1 MIEEK
6 RNYLKEFYDKKD
18 NINYE
23 EILRKTNNA
32 NENEINTIK
41 KEIANLQN
49 ILNEKTNEL
58 HLELDKSYQGSYTP
72 TNKRIVLRYNGRS
85 GVFDFDLQ
93 SGARVIIDEEND
105 TIYTI
110 DTKSGGVKV
119 VVGYSYENA
128 LIFVKEYKYSIN
140 NDNTFI
146 KVTPQNTYTISF
158 MNKDV
163 YKFNLKD
170 NCINVCDYTYYVT
183 NVLDKVKN
191 NEFINEFYST
201 DYKGKLNLCELRKCN
216 LKNKSFEIIIKQAPT
231 EIVDQLLSLET
242 EEPTPIHKILGISLD
257 TYKSAIQRGIIKY
270 VYDNRAYISGDKAT
284 IFNKTES
291 EWLDLIEELK
301 QYEEDLEFYKINYNR
316 YSYCNYGSSLLST
329 ILEVYTSNLHLQEY
343 YTLGKLINYVV
354 NETINQGYTSIINF
368 LQELRDYIS
377 MCKGLGVKP
386 TLYSSYLKQTHD
398 ITSRNYQIKVESEK
412 EEIFSGRYKDFKPY
426 KTENYIVVAPKET
439 KDLQEEGS
447 RLNHCVASYIK
458 RVIDGQCLIYFL
470 RKQDK
475 QEESLITL
483 EVKDNAIV
491 QVKGSH
497 NRRPSEEERK
507 ALEEFAK
514 DRKLGVRF

>member
-18 NINYE
+18 TINYE

-32 NENEINTIK
+32 NENEINAIK
-41 KEIANLQN
+41 KEIAKIQN

-72 TNKRIVLRYNGRS
+72 TNKRIVLRYSGRS
-85 GVFDFDLQ
+85 GRFDFDLQ
-93 SGARVIIDEEND
+93 SGARVITDEEND
-105 TIYTI
+105 TIYSI
-110 DTKSGGVKV
+110 DTKVGEVKV

-128 LIFVKEYKYSIN
+128 LIFVKQYKYSIN
-140 NDNTFI
+140 SDNTFI
-146 KVTPQNTYTISF
+146 KTTPQITYTISF
-158 MNKDV
+158 MNNDK
-163 YKFNLKD
+163 YKFNLRT
-170 NCINVCDYTYYVT
+170 NCINAYENYGYTLT
-183 NVLDKVKN
+183 SVLSSVKD
-191 NEFINEFYST
+191 NEFVNEFYNT
-201 DYKGKLNLCELRKCN
+201 DYKGKLSLYDLRNNN

-231 EIVDQLLSLET
+231 EIVDELLTLRDFD
-242 EEPTPIHKILGISLD
+242 EPTPIHKMLGISLD

-270 VYDNRAYISGDKAT
+270 VYDNREYISGEHKYKC
-284 IFNKTES
+284 NKTES

-301 QYEEDLEFYKINYNR
+301 QYEEDLEFYKINYKI
-316 YSYCNYGSSLLST
+316 SYYRGGSLLNT
-329 ILEVYTSNLHLQEY
+329 ILEYYVANYHLQEY
-343 YTLGKLINYVV
+343 YTLSKLINYVV
-354 NETINQGYTSIINF
+354 NETINQGYTSIRSF
-368 LQELRDYIS
+368 LDELRDYIL
-377 MCKGLGVKP
+377 MCKQLGVKP

-426 KTENYIVVAPKET
+426 KTENYIVIAPKET

-483 EVKDNAIV
+483 EVRNNAIV

-497 NRRPSEEERK
+497 NRKPNEEERK

-514 DRKLGVRF
+514 NREMEVRF

>member
-6 RNYLKEFYDKKD
+6 RNYLKEFFDKKD

-23 EILRKTNNA
+23 EILRKTNNI
-32 NENEINTIK
+32 NENEINAIK
-41 KEIANLQN
+41 KEIAKLQN
-49 ILNEKTNEL
+49 TLNEKTNEL

-85 GVFDFDLQ
+85 GIFDFDLQ
-93 SGARVIIDEEND
+93 SGTRIINNEEND

-110 DTKSGGVKV
+110 DTKVGEIKV

-128 LIFVKEYKYSIN
+128 LIFIKDYKYSIN
-140 NDNTFI
+140 SDNTFI
-146 KVTPQNTYTISF
+146 KTIPQNTYTISF
-158 MNKDV
+158 MNEDK
-163 YKFNLKD
+163 YKLNLRD
-170 NCINVCDYTYYVT
+170 NCISDCT
-183 NVLDKVKN
+183 NYSYNIINTLSHVKD
-191 NEFINEFYST
+191 NEFVNEFYNT
-201 DYKGKLNLCELRKCN
+201 DYKGKLSLYDLRNNN
-216 LKNKSFEIIIKQAPT
+216 LKNKSFEIIIKQAPS
-231 EIVDQLLSLET
+231 EIVDQLLSLKI

-270 VYDNRAYISGDKAT
+270 VYDNIKYISGDLKVN
-284 IFNKTES
+284 FNKTES

-301 QYEEDLEFYKINYNR
+301 QYEEDLDFYKINYKYAY
-316 YSYCNYGSSLLST
+316 YSGGSLLNT
-329 ILEVYTSNLHLQEY
+329 ILEFYISTTYLQEN
-343 YTLGKLINYVV
+343 YTLGKLINYAV
-354 NETINQGYTSIINF
+354 NETINQGYTSIKSF
-368 LQELRDYIS
+368 LNELRDYLA
-377 MCKGLGVKP
+377 MCKSLGVKP

-426 KTENYIVVAPKET
+426 KTDEYIVIAPKET

-497 NRRPSEEERK
+497 NRRPSDEERK
-507 ALEEFAK
+507 ALEQFAK

>member
-6 RNYLKEFYDKKD
+6 RNYLKEFYNKKD

-23 EILRKTNNA
+23 EILRKTSNA
-32 NENEINTIK
+32 NENEINAIK
-41 KEIANLQN
+41 KEIAKLQN
-49 ILNEKTNEL
+49 TLNEKTNEL
-58 HLELDKSYQGSYTP
+58 HIELDKSYQGSYTP
-72 TNKRIVLRYNGRS
+72 TNKRIVLRYSGRS
-85 GVFDFDLQ
+85 GRFDFDLQ
-93 SGARVIIDEEND
+93 SGARIITNEEND
-105 TIYTI
+105 TIYRI
-110 DTKSGGVKV
+110 DTKVGEVKV

-128 LIFVKEYKYSIN
+128 LIFVKQYKYSIN

-146 KVTPQNTYTISF
+146 KTTPQITYTISF
-158 MNKDV
+158 MNNDK
-163 YKFNLKD
+163 YKFNLKS
-170 NCINVCDYTYYVT
+170 NCVCVYENYGYELTNALSYVK
-183 NVLDKVKN
+183 D
-191 NEFINEFYST
+191 NEFVNEFYNT
-201 DYKGKLNLCELRKCN
+201 DYKGELSLYDLRNKNLR
-216 LKNKSFEIIIKQAPT
+216 NKSFEIIIKQAPT
-231 EIVDQLLSLET
+231 EIVDQLLGLDI

-270 VYDNRAYISGDKAT
+270 VYNNIRYISGDLKDK
-284 IFNKTES
+284 FNKTES

-301 QYEEDLEFYKINYNR
+301 QYEEDLEFYKIDYK
-316 YSYCNYGSSLLST
+316 YSYYSNGSLLGT
-329 ILEVYTSNLHLQEY
+329 ILEVYSSSLNLQEY
-343 YTLGKLINYVV
+343 YTLNKLINYVV
-354 NETINQGYTSIINF
+354 NETINQGYTSVRNF
-368 LQELRDYIS
+368 LTELRDYIT

-398 ITSRNYQIKVESEK
+398 ITSRNYNIKVESEK
-412 EEIFSGRYKDFKPY
+412 EEIFTSRYKDFKPY

-470 RKQDK
+470 RKQDN

-507 ALEEFAK
+507 ALEQFAK

>member
-1 MIEEK
+1 MEEK
-6 RNYLKEFYDKKD
+6 RNYLKEFFDKKD

-32 NENEINTIK
+32 NENEINAIK
-41 KEIANLQN
+41 KEIAKLQN
-49 ILNEKTNEL
+49 TLNEETNKL
-58 HLELDKSYQGSYTP
+58 HLELDKSYQGAYSP

-85 GVFDFDLQ
+85 GSFDFDLQ
-93 SGARVIIDEEND
+93 SGARIINNEEND

-110 DTKSGGVKV
+110 DTKVGEVKV

-128 LIFVKEYKYSIN
+128 LIFIKDYKYSIN

-146 KVTPQNTYTISF
+146 KTTPQNTYIISF
-158 MNKDV
+158 MNNDK

-170 NCINVCDYTYYVT
+170 NYISKCDNYNY
-183 NVLDKVKN
+183 NLRSVLNNIKD
-191 NEFINEFYST
+191 NEFVNEFYNT
-201 DYKGKLNLCELRKCN
+201 DYKGKLSLYDLRNNN

-231 EIVDQLLSLET
+231 EIIDQLLNSKI

-257 TYKSAIQRGIIKY
+257 TYKSAIQRDIIKY
-270 VYDNRAYISGDKAT
+270 VYDNIRYISGDLKVN
-284 IFNKTES
+284 FNKTES

-301 QYEEDLEFYKINYNR
+301 QYEEDLEFYKIDYK
-316 YSYCNYGSSLLST
+316 YSYYTGGSLLNT
-329 ILEVYTSNLHLQEY
+329 ILEFYSSNIYLQEN
-343 YTLGKLINYVV
+343 YTLNKLINYVV
-354 NETINQGYTSIINF
+354 NETINQGYTSIRNF
-368 LQELRDYIS
+368 LSELRDYLS
-377 MCKGLGVKP
+377 MCKQLGVKP

-412 EEIFSGRYKDFKPY
+412 EEIFSDRYKDFKPY
-426 KTENYIVVAPKET
+426 KTENYIVIAPKET

-483 EVKDNAIV
+483 EVKDNSIV
-491 QVKGSH
+491 QVRGSH
-497 NRRPSEEERK
+497 NRKPSEEERK
-507 ALEEFAK
+507 ALEQFAK

>member
-32 NENEINTIK
+32 NENEINAIK
-41 KEIANLQN
+41 KEIAKLQN
-49 ILNEKTNEL
+49 TLNEKTNEL

-85 GVFDFDLQ
+85 GKFDFDLQ
-93 SGARVIIDEEND
+93 SGTRIIVDEND
-105 TIYTI
+105 TIYHI
-110 DTKSGGVKV
+110 STKVGEVKV

-128 LIFVKEYKYSIN
+128 LIFVKEYKYSVN

-146 KVTPQNTYTISF
+146 KTIPQNTHTISF
-158 MNKDV
+158 MNNDK
-163 YKFNLKD
+163 YKFNLRNNCITACDSYSYTLTDTLNCVKD
-170 NCINVCDYTYYVT
+170 N
-183 NVLDKVKN
+183 
-191 NEFINEFYST
+191 EFVNEFYNT
-201 DYKGKLNLCELRKCN
+201 DYKGKLSLYYLRDRN
-216 LKNKSFEIIIKQAPT
+216 LKNKAFEIIIKQAPT
-231 EIVDQLLSLET
+231 ELVDQLLELKI
-242 EEPTPIHKILGISLD
+242 EEPTPIHKILGINLD

-270 VYDNRAYISGDKAT
+270 VYDNIRYISGDLKDK
-284 IFNKTES
+284 FNKTES

-301 QYEEDLEFYKINYNR
+301 QYEEDLEFYKIEYK
-316 YSYCNYGSSLLST
+316 YSYYNSGSLLGT
-329 ILEVYTSNLHLQEY
+329 ILEFYSANLYLQKN
-343 YTLGKLINYVV
+343 YTLGKLINYAV
-354 NETINQGYTSIINF
+354 NETINQGYTSVRNF
-368 LQELRDYIS
+368 LRELCDYLS
-377 MCKGLGVKP
+377 MCKGLGIKP

-426 KTENYIVVAPKET
+426 KTEDYIVIAPKET

-475 QEESLITL
+475 QDESLITL

-497 NRRPSEEERK
+497 NRKPSDEERK
-507 ALEEFAK
+507 ALEQFAK
-514 DRKLGVRF
+514 NREMEVRF

>member
-32 NENEINTIK
+32 NEKEINEIK
-41 KEIANLQN
+41 KEIAKLQN
-49 ILNEKTNEL
+49 TLNEKTNEL
-58 HLELDKSYQGSYTP
+58 HIELDKSYQGSYTP
-72 TNKRIVLRYNGRS
+72 TNKRIILRYNGRS
-85 GVFDFDLQ
+85 GRFDFDLN
-93 SGARVIIDEEND
+93 SGARVITNEEND
-105 TIYTI
+105 TIYNI
-110 DTKSGGVKV
+110 DTKVGEIKV

-128 LIFVKEYKYSIN
+128 LIFIKEYKYSIN

-146 KVTPQNTYTISF
+146 KTTPQNTYTINF
-158 MNKDV
+158 MNSDK
-163 YKFNLKD
+163 YKFNLRD
-170 NCINVCDYTYYVT
+170 NCINDYGNSYTLT
-183 NVLDKVKN
+183 SVLNSVRD
-191 NEFINEFYST
+191 NEFVNEFYNT
-201 DYKGKLNLCELRKCN
+201 DYKGKLSLCDLRRNN
-216 LKNKSFEIIIKQAPT
+216 LKNKSFEIIIKQAPS
-231 EIVDQLLSLET
+231 EIVDKLLNLEI
-242 EEPTPIHKILGISLD
+242 EEPTPIHKILGINLD
-257 TYKSAIQRGIIKY
+257 TYKSAIQRGIIKD
-270 VYDNRAYISGDKAT
+270 VYDNIKYISGELKVN
-284 IFNKTES
+284 FNKTES

-301 QYEEDLEFYKINYNR
+301 QYEEDLEFYKIDYK
-316 YSYCNYGSSLLST
+316 YSYCRNGSLLST
-329 ILEVYTSNLHLQEY
+329 ILEFYTSNYNLQEN
-343 YTLGKLINYVV
+343 YTLSKLINYVV
-354 NETINQGYTSIINF
+354 NETINQGYTSIRDF
-368 LQELRDYIS
+368 LRELRDYLS

-426 KTENYIVVAPKET
+426 KTDEYIVIAPKET

-458 RVIDGQCLIYFL
+458 RVIDGQCLIFFL

-497 NRRPSEEERK
+497 NRRPSDEERK
-507 ALEEFAK
+507 ALEEFAN

>member
-1 MIEEK
+1 MEEK
-6 RNYLKEFYDKKD
+6 RNYLKEFFDKKD

-32 NENEINTIK
+32 NENEINAIK
-41 KEIANLQN
+41 KEISKLQN
-49 ILNEKTNEL
+49 TLNEKTNEL

-85 GVFDFDLQ
+85 GSFDFDLQ
-93 SGARVIIDEEND
+93 SGARIINNEEND

-110 DTKSGGVKV
+110 DTKVGEFKV

-128 LIFVKEYKYSIN
+128 LIFIKDYKYSIN

-146 KVTPQNTYTISF
+146 KTIPQNTYTISF
-158 MNKDV
+158 MNEDK

-170 NCINVCDYTYYVT
+170 NYISKCDNYNYSLIS
-183 NVLDKVKN
+183 VLDNVKD
-191 NEFINEFYST
+191 NEFVNEFYNT
-201 DYKGKLNLCELRKCN
+201 DYKGKLSLYDLRNNN

-231 EIVDQLLSLET
+231 EIIDQLLNSKI

-270 VYDNRAYISGDKAT
+270 VYDNIRYISGDLKVN
-284 IFNKTES
+284 FNKTES

-301 QYEEDLEFYKINYNR
+301 QYEEDLEFYKIDYK
-316 YSYCNYGSSLLST
+316 YSYYGDSSLLET
-329 ILEVYTSNLHLQEY
+329 ILEFYTSNIYLQEN
-343 YTLGKLINYVV
+343 YTLSKLINYVV
-354 NETINQGYTSIINF
+354 NETINQGYTSIRNF
-368 LQELRDYIS
+368 LNELRDYLS
-377 MCKGLGVKP
+377 MCKQLGVKP

-412 EEIFSGRYKDFKPY
+412 EEIFSDRYKDFKPY
-426 KTENYIVVAPKET
+426 KTENYIVIAPKET

-497 NRRPSEEERK
+497 NRKPSEEERK
-507 ALEEFAK
+507 ALEQFAK

>member
-6 RNYLKEFYDKKD
+6 RNYLKEFYDKKE

-32 NENEINTIK
+32 NENEINAIK
-41 KEIANLQN
+41 KEIAKIQN

-72 TNKRIVLRYNGRS
+72 TNKRIVLRYSGRS
-85 GVFDFDLQ
+85 GRFDFDLQ
-93 SGARVIIDEEND
+93 SGARVITDEEND
-105 TIYTI
+105 TIYSI
-110 DTKSGGVKV
+110 DTKVGEVKV

-128 LIFVKEYKYSIN
+128 LIFVKQYKYSIN

-146 KVTPQNTYTISF
+146 KTTPQITYTISF
-158 MNKDV
+158 MNNDK
-163 YKFNLKD
+163 YKFNLRT
-170 NCINVCDYTYYVT
+170 NCINAYENYGYTLT
-183 NVLDKVKN
+183 SVLSSVKD
-191 NEFINEFYST
+191 NEFVNEFYNT
-201 DYKGKLNLCELRKCN
+201 DYKGKLSLYDLRNNN

-231 EIVDQLLSLET
+231 EIVDQLLELKID
-242 EEPTPIHKILGISLD
+242 EPTPIHKILDINLD

-270 VYDNRAYISGDKAT
+270 VYDNIRYISGDLKGK
-284 IFNKTES
+284 FNKTES

-301 QYEEDLEFYKINYNR
+301 QYEEDLEFYKIDYK
-316 YSYCNYGSSLLST
+316 YSYYSNGSLLGT
-329 ILEVYTSNLHLQEY
+329 ILEVYSSNAYLQEN

-354 NETINQGYTSIINF
+354 NETINQGYTSVRNF
-368 LQELRDYIS
+368 LNELRDYIS

-412 EEIFSGRYKDFKPY
+412 EEIFSSRYKDFKPY
-426 KTENYIVVAPKET
+426 KTENYIVIAPKET

-475 QEESLITL
+475 EEESLITL

-497 NRRPSEEERK
+497 NRRPSDEERK
-507 ALEEFAK
+507 ALEQFAK
-514 DRKLGVRF
+514 DRKLGVKF

>member
-1 MIEEK
+1 MEEK
-6 RNYLKEFYDKKD
+6 RNYLKEFFDKKD

-32 NENEINTIK
+32 NENEINAIK
-41 KEIANLQN
+41 KEIAKLQN
-49 ILNEKTNEL
+49 TLNEKTNEL

-85 GVFDFDLQ
+85 GSFDFDLQ
-93 SGARVIIDEEND
+93 SGARIINNEEND

-110 DTKSGGVKV
+110 DTKVGEVKV

-128 LIFVKEYKYSIN
+128 LIFIKDYKYSIN

-146 KVTPQNTYTISF
+146 KTTPQNTYIISF
-158 MNKDV
+158 MNNDK

-170 NCINVCDYTYYVT
+170 NYISKCDNYDYSLRS
-183 NVLDKVKN
+183 VLDNVKD
-191 NEFINEFYST
+191 NEFVNEFYNT
-201 DYKGKLNLCELRKCN
+201 DYKGKLSLYDLRNNN

-231 EIVDQLLSLET
+231 EIIDQLLNSKI

-257 TYKSAIQRGIIKY
+257 TYKSAIQRDIIKY
-270 VYDNRAYISGDKAT
+270 VYDNIRYISGDLKVN
-284 IFNKTES
+284 FNKTES

-301 QYEEDLEFYKINYNR
+301 QYEEDLKFYKIDYK
-316 YSYCNYGSSLLST
+316 YSYYGDSSLLKT
-329 ILEVYTSNLHLQEY
+329 ILEFYTSNIYLQEN
-343 YTLGKLINYVV
+343 YTLSKLINYVV
-354 NETINQGYTSIINF
+354 NETINQGYTSIRNF
-368 LQELRDYIS
+368 LNELRDYLS
-377 MCKGLGVKP
+377 MCKTLGVKP

-412 EEIFSGRYKDFKPY
+412 EEIFSDRYKDFKPY
-426 KTENYIVVAPKET
+426 KTEDYIIIAPKET

-497 NRRPSEEERK
+497 NRRPIDEERK
-507 ALEEFAK
+507 ALEQFAK

>member
-1 MIEEK
+1 MEEK
-6 RNYLKEFYDKKD
+6 RNYLKEFFEKKD

-23 EILRKTNNA
+23 EILRKANNI
-32 NENEINTIK
+32 NENEINEIK
-41 KEIANLQN
+41 KEIAKLQN
-49 ILNEKTNEL
+49 TLNEKTNEL
-58 HLELDKSYQGSYTP
+58 QLELDKSYQGSYTP
-72 TNKRIVLRYNGRS
+72 TNKRIILRYNGRS

-93 SGARVIIDEEND
+93 SGARIMNNEEND

-110 DTKSGGVKV
+110 NIKVGEIKV

-128 LIFVKEYKYSIN
+128 LIFIKDYKYSIN

-146 KVTPQNTYTISF
+146 KITPQSTYTISF
-158 MNKDV
+158 MNDDK

-170 NCINVCDYTYYVT
+170 NYISKCDSYGITSALR
-183 NVLDKVKN
+183 NVKN
-191 NEFINEFYST
+191 NEFVNEFYNT
-201 DYKGKLNLCELRKCN
+201 NYKGKLSLYDLRNNN
-216 LKNKSFEIIIKQAPT
+216 LKNKSFEIIIKQAPS
-231 EIVDQLLSLET
+231 EIIDQLLDSKI

-270 VYDNRAYISGDKAT
+270 VYDNIKYISGDFKVK
-284 IFNKTES
+284 FNKTES

-301 QYEEDLEFYKINYNR
+301 QYEEDLEFYKIEYK
-316 YSYCNYGSSLLST
+316 YSYYTGGSLLNT
-329 ILEVYTSNLHLQEY
+329 ILEFYSSSLYLQEN
-343 YTLGKLINYVV
+343 YTLSKLINYVV
-354 NETINQGYTSIINF
+354 NETINQGYTSIRSF
-368 LQELRDYIS
+368 LIELRDYLS
-377 MCKGLGVKP
+377 MCKQLGVKP

-426 KTENYIVVAPKET
+426 KTNEYIIIAPKET

-491 QVKGSH
+491 QVRGSH
-497 NRRPSEEERK
+497 NRKPSDEERK
-507 ALEEFAK
+507 ALEQFAK

>member
-32 NENEINTIK
+32 NENEINAIK
-41 KEIANLQN
+41 KEIAKIQN

-85 GVFDFDLQ
+85 GRFDFDLQ
-93 SGARVIIDEEND
+93 SGARVITDEEND
-105 TIYTI
+105 TIYSI
-110 DTKSGGVKV
+110 DTKVGDVKV

-128 LIFVKEYKYSIN
+128 LIFIKEYKYSMN

-146 KVTPQNTYTISF
+146 KTIPQNTYTISF
-158 MNKDV
+158 MNNDKM
-163 YKFNLKD
+163 YRFNLRSNVISVYD
-170 NCINVCDYTYYVT
+170 NYSYALTS
-183 NVLDKVKN
+183 VLSSVKN
-191 NEFINEFYST
+191 NEFVNEFYNT
-201 DYKGKLNLCELRKCN
+201 DYKGKLSLYDLRSRN
-216 LKNKSFEIIIKQAPT
+216 LKNKSFEIIIKQAPS
-231 EIVDQLLSLET
+231 EIVDHLLNLRI

-257 TYKSAIQRGIIKY
+257 TYKSAIQRGIIKD
-270 VYDNRAYISGDKAT
+270 VYDNKGYISGKHKD
-284 IFNKTES
+284 IFNRTES

-301 QYEEDLEFYKINYNR
+301 QYEEDLEFYKIDYK
-316 YSYCNYGSSLLST
+316 YSYYSNGSLLYT
-329 ILEVYTSNLHLQEY
+329 ILDFYTSNHHLQEY

-354 NETINQGYTSIINF
+354 NETINQGYTSIRGF
-368 LQELRDYIS
+368 LTELRDYIS

-412 EEIFSGRYKDFKPY
+412 EEIFNGRYKDFKPY
-426 KTENYIVVAPKET
+426 KTEDYIVIAPKET

-475 QEESLITL
+475 EEESLITL

-497 NRRPSEEERK
+497 NRRPSDEERK

>member
-23 EILRKTNNA
+23 EILRKTSNA

-41 KEIANLQN
+41 KEIAKLQN
-49 ILNEKTNEL
+49 TLNEKTNEL

-85 GVFDFDLQ
+85 GRFDFDLQ
-93 SGARVIIDEEND
+93 SGARVITDEEND
-105 TIYTI
+105 TIYSI
-110 DTKSGGVKV
+110 DTKVGEVKV
-119 VVGYSYENA
+119 VAGYSYENA
-128 LIFVKEYKYSIN
+128 LIFVKQYKYSMN
-140 NDNTFI
+140 NDNTLI
-146 KVTPQNTYTISF
+146 KTTPQNIYTISF
-158 MNKDV
+158 MNNDK
-163 YKFNLKD
+163 YKFNLRTA
-170 NCINVCDYTYYVT
+170 NISVCGDYSYDLT
-183 NVLDKVKN
+183 NPLSYVKN
-191 NEFINEFYST
+191 NEFVNEFYNT
-201 DYKGKLNLCELRKCN
+201 DYKGKYTLYELRNRN
-216 LKNKSFEIIIKQAPT
+216 LRNKAFEIIIKQAPI
-231 EIVDQLLSLET
+231 EIVDQLLSLDI
-242 EEPTPIHKILGISLD
+242 EEPAPIHKILEINLD

-270 VYDNRAYISGDKAT
+270 VYDNIRFISGDLKVK
-284 IFNKTES
+284 FNKTES

-301 QYEEDLEFYKINYNR
+301 QYEEDLDFYKIDYK
-316 YSYCNYGSSLLST
+316 YSYYSNGSLLRT
-329 ILEVYTSNLHLQEY
+329 ILEVYSSNLYLQEH
-343 YTLGKLINYVV
+343 YTLNKLINYVV
-354 NETINQGYTSIINF
+354 NETINQGYTSVRSF

-426 KTENYIVVAPKET
+426 KTENYIVIAPKET

-470 RKQDK
+470 RKQDN
-475 QEESLITL
+475 QEESLVTL

-497 NRRPSEEERK
+497 NRRPSDEERK
-507 ALEEFAK
+507 ALEQFAK

>member
-41 KEIANLQN
+41 KEIAKIQN

-58 HLELDKSYQGSYTP
+58 HIELDKSYQGSYTP

-85 GVFDFDLQ
+85 GTFYFDLQ
-93 SGARVIIDEEND
+93 SGARIIPDGEND
-105 TIYTI
+105 TIYHI
-110 DTKSGGVKV
+110 DTKVGQVRV

-128 LIFVKEYKYSIN
+128 LIFVKGYKYSVN
-140 NDNTFI
+140 NDNTLI
-146 KVTPQNTYTISF
+146 KTTPQNTYTISF
-158 MNKDV
+158 MKDDKL
-163 YKFNLKD
+163 YEFNLRT
-170 NCINVCDYTYYVT
+170 NCINRCDNYNYSISS
-183 NVLDKVKN
+183 VLSSVKD
-191 NEFINEFYST
+191 NEFVNEFYNT
-201 DYKGKLNLCELRKCN
+201 DYKGKLSLYDLRRKN

-231 EIVDQLLSLET
+231 EIVDELLDLKID
-242 EEPTPIHKILGISLD
+242 EPTPIHKILGITID

-270 VYDNRAYISGDKAT
+270 VYDNKEYINGKHKDK
-284 IFNKTES
+284 FNKTES

-301 QYEEDLEFYKINYNR
+301 QYEEDLEFYKIDYK
-316 YSYCNYGSSLLST
+316 YSYYHYGSLLNT
-329 ILEVYTSNLHLQEY
+329 ILDTYTSHHYLKEY

-354 NETINQGYTSIINF
+354 NETINQGYTSVRSF
-368 LQELRDYIS
+368 LNELGDYIV
-377 MCKGLGVKP
+377 MCRGLGVKP

-412 EEIFSGRYKDFKPY
+412 EEMFSGRYKDFKPY
-426 KTENYIVVAPKET
+426 KTDKYIVIAPKET

-475 QEESLITL
+475 EEESLITL

-497 NRRPSEEERK
+497 NRRPSDEERK

>member
-1 MIEEK
+1 MEEK
-6 RNYLKEFYDKKD
+6 RNYLKEFFDKKD

-32 NENEINTIK
+32 NEKEINEIK
-41 KEIANLQN
+41 KEIAKLQN
-49 ILNEKTNEL
+49 TLNEKTNEL

-85 GVFDFDLQ
+85 GSFDFDLQ
-93 SGARVIIDEEND
+93 SGARIINNEEND

-110 DTKSGGVKV
+110 DTKVGGFKV

-128 LIFVKEYKYSIN
+128 LIFIKDYKYSIN

-146 KVTPQNTYTISF
+146 KTIPQNTYTISF
-158 MNKDV
+158 MNNDK
-163 YKFNLKD
+163 YIFNLKD
-170 NCINVCDYTYYVT
+170 NYISKFDNYGYSLT
-183 NVLDKVKN
+183 NVLERVRD
-191 NEFINEFYST
+191 NEFVNEFYNT
-201 DYKGKLNLCELRKCN
+201 DYKGKLSLYDLRNNN

-231 EIVDQLLSLET
+231 EIIDKLLSLNI

-270 VYDNRAYISGDKAT
+270 VYENIKYISGDYKFN
-284 IFNKTES
+284 FNKTES

-301 QYEEDLEFYKINYNR
+301 QYEEDLDFYKIDYK
-316 YSYCNYGSSLLST
+316 YSYYGDSSLLKT
-329 ILEVYTSNLHLQEY
+329 ILEFYTSNIYLQEN
-343 YTLGKLINYVV
+343 YTLGKLINYAV
-354 NETINQGYTSIINF
+354 NETINQGYTSIRNF
-368 LQELRDYIS
+368 LSELRDYVS

-398 ITSRNYQIKVESEK
+398 ITSRNFQIKVESEK

-426 KTENYIVVAPKET
+426 KTDEYIVIAPKET

-491 QVKGSH
+491 QVRGSH
-497 NRRPSEEERK
+497 NRKPSEEERK
-507 ALEEFAK
+507 ALEQFAK

>member
-1 MIEEK
+1 MEEK
-6 RNYLKEFYDKKD
+6 RNYLKEFFEKKD

-32 NENEINTIK
+32 NENEINAIK
-41 KEIANLQN
+41 KEIAKLQN
-49 ILNEKTNEL
+49 TLNEKTNEL

-72 TNKRIVLRYNGRS
+72 TNKRIILRYNGRS
-85 GVFDFDLQ
+85 GNFDFDLQ
-93 SGARVIIDEEND
+93 SGARIINNEEND

-110 DTKSGGVKV
+110 DTKVGGVKV

-128 LIFVKEYKYSIN
+128 LIFIKDYKYSIN

-146 KVTPQNTYTISF
+146 KTTPQNTYTISF
-158 MNKDV
+158 MNNDK

-170 NCINVCDYTYYVT
+170 NCISKCDNYGYSFIS
-183 NVLDKVKN
+183 VLDMVRD
-191 NEFINEFYST
+191 NEFVNEFYNT
-201 DYKGKLNLCELRKCN
+201 DYKGKLSLYDLRNNN
-216 LKNKSFEIIIKQAPT
+216 LKNKSFEIIIKQAPS
-231 EIVDQLLSLET
+231 EIVDELLDLKI

-270 VYDNRAYISGDKAT
+270 VYDNIKYISGDLKVN
-284 IFNKTES
+284 FNKTES

-301 QYEEDLEFYKINYNR
+301 QYEEDLEFYKIDYK
-316 YSYCNYGSSLLST
+316 YSYYKDGSLLNT
-329 ILEVYTSNLHLQEY
+329 ILEFYSSNLYLQEN
-343 YTLGKLINYVV
+343 YTLSKLINYVV
-354 NETINQGYTSIINF
+354 NETINQGYTSIRNF
-368 LQELRDYIS
+368 LNELRDYLS
-377 MCKGLGVKP
+377 MCKSLGVKP

-426 KTENYIVVAPKET
+426 KTDEYIVIAPKET

-491 QVKGSH
+491 QVRGSH
-497 NRRPSEEERK
+497 NRKPSDEERK
-507 ALEEFAK
+507 ALEQFAK

>member
-1 MIEEK
+1 MI
-6 RNYLKEFYDKKD
+6 KKD

-32 NENEINTIK
+32 NEKEINEIK
-41 KEIANLQN
+41 KEIAKLQN
-49 ILNEKTNEL
+49 TLNEKTNEL
-58 HLELDKSYQGSYTP
+58 HIELDKSYQGSYTP
-72 TNKRIVLRYNGRS
+72 TNKRIILRYSGRS
-85 GVFDFDLQ
+85 GTFDFDLQ
-93 SGARVIIDEEND
+93 SGARVTTNEEND
-105 TIYTI
+105 TIYNI
-110 DTKSGGVKV
+110 DTKVGEIKV

-128 LIFVKEYKYSIN
+128 LIFIKEYKYSIN
-140 NDNTFI
+140 SDNTFI
-146 KVTPQNTYTISF
+146 KTTPQNTYTISF
-158 MNKDV
+158 MNNDK
-163 YKFNLKD
+163 YKFNLRD
-170 NCINVCDYTYYVT
+170 NCISICDNYSYSIMSAL
-183 NVLDKVKN
+183 NSVKD
-191 NEFINEFYST
+191 NEFVNEFYNT
-201 DYKGKLNLCELRKCN
+201 DYKGKLSLRDLRDNN
-216 LKNKSFEIIIKQAPT
+216 LKNKSFEIIIKQAPS
-231 EIVDQLLSLET
+231 EIVDQLLSLNI

-257 TYKSAIQRGIIKY
+257 TYKSAIQRDIIKY
-270 VYDNRAYISGDKAT
+270 VYDNIKYISGDLKVN
-284 IFNKTES
+284 FNKTES

-301 QYEEDLEFYKINYNR
+301 QYEEDLEFYKIDYK
-316 YSYCNYGSSLLST
+316 YSYYSDSSLLKT
-329 ILEVYTSNLHLQEY
+329 ILEFYTSNLNLQEN
-343 YTLGKLINYVV
+343 YTLSKLINYVV
-354 NETINQGYTSIINF
+354 NETINQGYTSIRDF
-368 LQELRDYIS
+368 LRELRDYLS

-412 EEIFSGRYKDFKPY
+412 EEIFASKYKDFKPY
-426 KTENYIVVAPKET
+426 KTEDYIVIAPKET

-497 NRRPSEEERK
+497 NRRPSDEERK

>member
-1 MIEEK
+1 MEEK
-6 RNYLKEFYDKKD
+6 RNYLKEFFDKKD

-32 NENEINTIK
+32 NENEINAIK
-41 KEIANLQN
+41 KEIAKLQN
-49 ILNEKTNEL
+49 TLNEKTNEL

-72 TNKRIVLRYNGRS
+72 TNKRIVLRYNRRS
-85 GVFDFDLQ
+85 GSFDFDLQ
-93 SGARVIIDEEND
+93 SGSRIINNEEND

-110 DTKSGGVKV
+110 DTKVGEVKV

-128 LIFVKEYKYSIN
+128 LIFIKDYKYSIN

-146 KVTPQNTYTISF
+146 KTTPQNTYTISF
-158 MNKDV
+158 MNNDI
-163 YKFNLKD
+163 YKFNLRNNNISIYEYGYSIRSVLDNVKD
-170 NCINVCDYTYYVT
+170 N
-183 NVLDKVKN
+183 
-191 NEFINEFYST
+191 EFVNEFYNT
-201 DYKGKLNLCELRKCN
+201 DYKGKLSLYDLRNNN

-231 EIVDQLLSLET
+231 EIIDQLLNSEI

-270 VYDNRAYISGDKAT
+270 VYDNIEYISGDLKVK
-284 IFNKTES
+284 FNKTES

-301 QYEEDLEFYKINYNR
+301 QYEEDLEFYKIDYK
-316 YSYCNYGSSLLST
+316 YSYYGDSSLLKT
-329 ILEVYTSNLHLQEY
+329 ILEFYTSNIYLQEN
-343 YTLGKLINYVV
+343 YTLSKLINYVV
-354 NETINQGYTSIINF
+354 NETINQGYTSIRNF
-368 LQELRDYIS
+368 LSELRDYLS
-377 MCKGLGVKP
+377 MCKQLGVKP

-412 EEIFSGRYKDFKPY
+412 EEIFSDRYKDFKPY
-426 KTENYIVVAPKET
+426 KTENYIIIAPKET

-483 EVKDNAIV
+483 EIKDNAIV
-491 QVKGSH
+491 QVRGSH
-497 NRRPSEEERK
+497 NRKPSDEERK
-507 ALEEFAK
+507 ALEQFAK

>member
-1 MIEEK
+1 MEEK
-6 RNYLKEFYDKKD
+6 RNYLKEFFDKKD

-32 NENEINTIK
+32 NENEINAIK
-41 KEIANLQN
+41 KEISKLQN
-49 ILNEKTNEL
+49 TLNEKTNEL

-85 GVFDFDLQ
+85 GSFDFDLQ
-93 SGARVIIDEEND
+93 SGARIINNEEND

-110 DTKSGGVKV
+110 DTKVGEFKV

-128 LIFVKEYKYSIN
+128 LIFIKDYKYSIN
-140 NDNTFI
+140 NNNTFI
-146 KVTPQNTYTISF
+146 KTIPQNTYTISF
-158 MNKDV
+158 MNEDK

-170 NCINVCDYTYYVT
+170 NYISKCDNYNYSLIS
-183 NVLDKVKN
+183 VLDNVKD
-191 NEFINEFYST
+191 NEFVNEFYNT
-201 DYKGKLNLCELRKCN
+201 DYKGKLSLYDLRNNN

-231 EIVDQLLSLET
+231 EIIDQLLNSKI

-270 VYDNRAYISGDKAT
+270 VYDNIRYISGDLKVN
-284 IFNKTES
+284 FNKTES

-301 QYEEDLEFYKINYNR
+301 QYEEDLEFYKIDYK
-316 YSYCNYGSSLLST
+316 YSYYGDSSLLET
-329 ILEVYTSNLHLQEY
+329 ILEFYTSNIYLQEN
-343 YTLGKLINYVV
+343 YTLSKLINYVV
-354 NETINQGYTSIINF
+354 NETINQGYTSIRNF
-368 LQELRDYIS
+368 LNELRDYLS
-377 MCKGLGVKP
+377 MCKQLGVKP

-412 EEIFSGRYKDFKPY
+412 EEIFSDRYKDFKPY
-426 KTENYIVVAPKET
+426 KTENYIVIAPKET

-497 NRRPSEEERK
+497 NRKPSEEERK
-507 ALEEFAK
+507 ALEQFAK

>member
-1 MIEEK
+1 MEEK
-6 RNYLKEFYDKKD
+6 RNYLKEFYDKKE
-18 NINYE
+18 NINHE
-23 EILRKTNNA
+23 EILRKTSNA
-32 NENEINTIK
+32 NEIEINTIK
-41 KEIANLQN
+41 KEIAKLQN
-49 ILNEKTNEL
+49 TLNEKTNEL

-85 GVFDFDLQ
+85 GRFDFDLQ
-93 SGARVIIDEEND
+93 SGARVIVEEEND
-105 TIYTI
+105 TIYHI
-110 DTKSGGVKV
+110 DTKVGEVKV

-128 LIFVKEYKYSIN
+128 LIFIKEYKYSIN

-146 KVTPQNTYTISF
+146 KTTPQNTYTISF
-158 MNKDV
+158 MNNDK
-163 YKFNLKD
+163 YKFNLRDNYICAYENYGYQLTNTLDYVKD
-170 NCINVCDYTYYVT
+170 N
-183 NVLDKVKN
+183 
-191 NEFINEFYST
+191 EFVNEFYNT
-201 DYKGKLNLCELRKCN
+201 DYKGKLSLYYLRNRNLE
-216 LKNKSFEIIIKQAPT
+216 NKAFEIIIKQAPT
-231 EIVDQLLSLET
+231 EIIDQLLSLDI

-270 VYDNRAYISGDKAT
+270 VYDNIRYISGDLKDK
-284 IFNKTES
+284 FNKTES

-301 QYEEDLEFYKINYNR
+301 QYEEDLEFYKIDYK
-316 YSYCNYGSSLLST
+316 YSYYSGGSLLNT
-329 ILEVYTSNLHLQEY
+329 ILEIYASHPYLQEY

-354 NETINQGYTSIINF
+354 NETINQGYTSIRSF
-368 LQELRDYIS
+368 LTELKDYIT

-398 ITSRNYQIKVESEK
+398 ITSRNYNIKVENEK
-412 EEIFSGRYKDFKPY
+412 EEIFASRYKDFKPY

-470 RKQDK
+470 RKQDN

-483 EVKDNAIV
+483 EVRDNAIV

-497 NRRPSEEERK
+497 NRRPSDEERK
-507 ALEEFAK
+507 ALEQFAK
-514 DRKLGVRF
+514 DRELGVKF

>member
-1 MIEEK
+1 MEEK
-6 RNYLKEFYDKKD
+6 RNYLKEFFDKKD

-32 NENEINTIK
+32 NENEINAIK
-41 KEIANLQN
+41 KEISKLQN
-49 ILNEKTNEL
+49 TLNEKTNEL

-85 GVFDFDLQ
+85 GSFDFDLQ
-93 SGARVIIDEEND
+93 SGARIINNEEND

-110 DTKSGGVKV
+110 DTKVGEFKV

-128 LIFVKEYKYSIN
+128 LIFIKDYKYSIN

-146 KVTPQNTYTISF
+146 KTIPQNTYTRSF
-158 MNKDV
+158 MNEDK

-170 NCINVCDYTYYVT
+170 NYISKCDNYNYSLIS
-183 NVLDKVKN
+183 VLDNVKD
-191 NEFINEFYST
+191 NEFVNEFYNT
-201 DYKGKLNLCELRKCN
+201 DYKGKLSLYDLRNNN

-231 EIVDQLLSLET
+231 EIIDQLLNSKI

-270 VYDNRAYISGDKAT
+270 VYDNIRYISGDLKVN
-284 IFNKTES
+284 FNKTES

-301 QYEEDLEFYKINYNR
+301 QYEEDLEFYKIDYK
-316 YSYCNYGSSLLST
+316 YSYYGDSSLLET
-329 ILEVYTSNLHLQEY
+329 ILEFYTSNIYLQEN
-343 YTLGKLINYVV
+343 YTLSKLINYVV
-354 NETINQGYTSIINF
+354 NETINQGYTSIRNF
-368 LQELRDYIS
+368 LNELRDYLS
-377 MCKGLGVKP
+377 MCKQLGVKP

-412 EEIFSGRYKDFKPY
+412 EEIFSDRYKDFKPY
-426 KTENYIVVAPKET
+426 KTENYIVIAPKET

-497 NRRPSEEERK
+497 NRKPSEEERK
-507 ALEEFAK
+507 ALEQFAK

>member
-1 MIEEK
+1 MEEK
-6 RNYLKEFYDKKD
+6 RNYLKEFFDKKD

-23 EILRKTNNA
+23 KILRKTNNA
-32 NENEINTIK
+32 NEKEINEIK
-41 KEIANLQN
+41 KEIAKLQN
-49 ILNEKTNEL
+49 TLNEKTNEL

-85 GVFDFDLQ
+85 GSFDFDLQ
-93 SGARVIIDEEND
+93 SGARIINNEEND

-110 DTKSGGVKV
+110 DTKVGEVKV

-128 LIFVKEYKYSIN
+128 LIFIKDYKYSIN

-146 KVTPQNTYTISF
+146 KTTPQNTYTISF
-158 MNKDV
+158 MNDNK

-170 NCINVCDYTYYVT
+170 NYISAYDSYNLTNTLSYVK
-183 NVLDKVKN
+183 D
-191 NEFINEFYST
+191 NEFVNEFYNT
-201 DYKGKLNLCELRKCN
+201 DYKGKLSLYNLRNNN
-216 LKNKSFEIIIKQAPT
+216 LKNKSFEIIIKQAPS
-231 EIVDQLLSLET
+231 EIVDQLLALKI

-270 VYDNRAYISGDKAT
+270 VYDNIKYISGDYKDK
-284 IFNKTES
+284 FNKTES

-301 QYEEDLEFYKINYNR
+301 QYEEDLDFYKIDYK
-316 YSYCNYGSSLLST
+316 YSYYGDSSLLKT
-329 ILEVYTSNLHLQEY
+329 ILEFYTSNIYLQEN
-343 YTLGKLINYVV
+343 YTLGKLINYAV
-354 NETINQGYTSIINF
+354 NETINQGYTSIRNF
-368 LQELRDYIS
+368 LSELRDYVS

-426 KTENYIVVAPKET
+426 KTDEYIIIAPKET

-491 QVKGSH
+491 QVRGSH
-497 NRRPSEEERK
+497 NRRPSDEERK
-507 ALEEFAK
+507 ALEQFAN

>member
-6 RNYLKEFYDKKD
+6 RNYLKEFYNKKD

-23 EILRKTNNA
+23 EILRKTSNA
-32 NENEINTIK
+32 NEIEINAIK
-41 KEIANLQN
+41 KEIAKLQN
-49 ILNEKTNEL
+49 TLNDKTNEL
-58 HLELDKSYQGSYTP
+58 HIELDKSYQGSYTP
-72 TNKRIVLRYNGRS
+72 TNKRIVLRYSGRS
-85 GVFDFDLQ
+85 GRFDFDLQ
-93 SGARVIIDEEND
+93 SGARIITNEEND
-105 TIYTI
+105 TIYHI
-110 DTKSGGVKV
+110 DTKVGEVKV

-128 LIFVKEYKYSIN
+128 LIFVKQYKYSIN

-146 KVTPQNTYTISF
+146 KTTPQITYTISF
-158 MNKDV
+158 MNNDK
-163 YKFNLKD
+163 YKFNLKS
-170 NCINVCDYTYYVT
+170 NYIESCENYSYNLTNTLDY
-183 NVLDKVKN
+183 VKD
-191 NEFINEFYST
+191 NEFVNEFYNT
-201 DYKGKLNLCELRKCN
+201 DYKGELSLYYLRNRN
-216 LKNKSFEIIIKQAPT
+216 LKNKSFEIIIKQAPS
-231 EIVDQLLSLET
+231 EIVDQLLGLDI

-270 VYDNRAYISGDKAT
+270 VYNNIRYISGDLKDK
-284 IFNKTES
+284 FNKTES

-301 QYEEDLEFYKINYNR
+301 QYEEDLEFYKINYH
-316 YSYCNYGSSLLST
+316 YSYYYNNSSLLGT
-329 ILEVYTSNLHLQEY
+329 ILEIYSANLNLQEY

-354 NETINQGYTSIINF
+354 NETINQGYTSVRDF
-368 LQELRDYIS
+368 LNELRDYIT

-412 EEIFSGRYKDFKPY
+412 EEIFASRYKDFKPY

-470 RKQDK
+470 RKQDN

-497 NRRPSEEERK
+497 NRRPSDEERK
-507 ALEEFAK
+507 ALEQFAK

>member
-23 EILRKTNNA
+23 EILRKTSNA

-41 KEIANLQN
+41 KEIAKLQN
-49 ILNEKTNEL
+49 TLNEKTNEL
-58 HLELDKSYQGSYTP
+58 HIELDKSYQGSYTP
-72 TNKRIVLRYNGRS
+72 TNKRIVLRYNGR
-85 GVFDFDLQ
+85 GGRFDFDLQ
-93 SGARVIIDEEND
+93 SGARIIVEEEND
-105 TIYTI
+105 TIYHI
-110 DTKSGGVKV
+110 DTKVGDVKV

-128 LIFVKEYKYSIN
+128 LIFVKQYKYSIN
-140 NDNTFI
+140 GDNTFI
-146 KVTPQNTYTISF
+146 KTTPQITYTISF
-158 MNKDV
+158 MNNDEL

-170 NCINVCDYTYYVT
+170 NFISNCENYGYSLT
-183 NVLDKVKN
+183 NTLSYVKN
-191 NEFINEFYST
+191 NEFVNEFYNT
-201 DYKGKLNLCELRKCN
+201 DYKGKLSLYDLRRN
-216 LKNKSFEIIIKQAPT
+216 NINNKSFEIIIKQAPS
-231 EIVDQLLSLET
+231 EIVDQLLSLRI

-270 VYDNRAYISGDKAT
+270 VYDNIRYISGDLKDK
-284 IFNKTES
+284 FNKTES

-301 QYEEDLEFYKINYNR
+301 QYEEDLEFYKIDYK
-316 YSYCNYGSSLLST
+316 YSYYSGGSLLGT
-329 ILEVYTSNLHLQEY
+329 ILEVYSSNTYLQEN

-354 NETINQGYTSIINF
+354 NETINQGYTSVRNF
-368 LQELRDYIS
+368 LNELRDYIT

-412 EEIFSGRYKDFKPY
+412 EEIFASRYKDFKPY

-470 RKQDK
+470 RKQDN

-497 NRRPSEEERK
+497 NRRPSDEERK
-507 ALEEFAK
+507 ALEQFAK

>member
-1 MIEEK
+1 MEEK
-6 RNYLKEFYDKKD
+6 RNYLKEFFEKKD

-32 NENEINTIK
+32 NENEINAIK
-41 KEIANLQN
+41 KEIAKLQN
-49 ILNEKTNEL
+49 TLNEKTNEL

-93 SGARVIIDEEND
+93 SGARIINNEEND

-110 DTKSGGVKV
+110 DTKVGEVKV

-128 LIFVKEYKYSIN
+128 LIFIKDYKYSIN

-146 KVTPQNTYTISF
+146 KTIPQSTYTISF
-158 MNKDV
+158 MNNKI

-170 NCINVCDYTYYVT
+170 NYISICDSYGITRALS
-183 NVLDKVKN
+183 NVKN
-191 NEFINEFYST
+191 NEFVNEFYNT
-201 DYKGKLNLCELRKCN
+201 NYKGKLSLYDLRNNN
-216 LKNKSFEIIIKQAPT
+216 LKNKSFEIIIKQAPS
-231 EIVDQLLSLET
+231 EIVDQLLDLKI

-270 VYDNRAYISGDKAT
+270 VYDNIRYISGDFKVK
-284 IFNKTES
+284 FNKTES

-301 QYEEDLEFYKINYNR
+301 QYEEDLEFYKIDYK
-316 YSYCNYGSSLLST
+316 YSYYTGGSLLNT
-329 ILEVYTSNLHLQEY
+329 ILEFYSSNLYLQEN
-343 YTLGKLINYVV
+343 YTLSKLINYVV
-354 NETINQGYTSIINF
+354 NETINQGYTSIRSF
-368 LQELRDYIS
+368 LIELRDYLS
-377 MCKGLGVKP
+377 MCKSLGVKP

-412 EEIFSGRYKDFKPY
+412 EEIFASRYKDFKPY
-426 KTENYIVVAPKET
+426 KTEDYIVIAPKET

-483 EVKDNAIV
+483 EVKDNSIV
-491 QVKGSH
+491 QVRGSH
-497 NRRPSEEERK
+497 NRKPSDEERK
-507 ALEEFAK
+507 ALEQFAK

>member
-1 MIEEK
+1 MEEK
-6 RNYLKEFYDKKD
+6 RNYLKEFFDKKD

-32 NENEINTIK
+32 NENEINAIK
-41 KEIANLQN
+41 KEIAKLQN
-49 ILNEKTNEL
+49 TLNEKTNEL

-85 GVFDFDLQ
+85 GSFDFDLQ
-93 SGARVIIDEEND
+93 SGSRIMNNEEND
-105 TIYTI
+105 TIYII
-110 DTKSGGVKV
+110 DTKVGVVKV

-128 LIFVKEYKYSIN
+128 LIFIKDYKYSIN
-140 NDNTFI
+140 NDNTLI
-146 KVTPQNTYTISF
+146 KTTPQNTYTISF
-158 MNKDV
+158 MNDDK

-170 NCINVCDYTYYVT
+170 NYISKCDNYAYSLRS
-183 NVLDKVKN
+183 VLDNVKD
-191 NEFINEFYST
+191 NEFVNEFYNT
-201 DYKGKLNLCELRKCN
+201 DYKGKLSLYDLRNNN

-231 EIVDQLLSLET
+231 EIIDQLLNSKI

-270 VYDNRAYISGDKAT
+270 VYDNIRYISGDLKVK
-284 IFNKTES
+284 FNKTES

-301 QYEEDLEFYKINYNR
+301 QYEEDLKFYKIDYKF
-316 YSYCNYGSSLLST
+316 SYYGDSSLLKT
-329 ILEVYTSNLHLQEY
+329 ILEFYTSNIYLQEN
-343 YTLGKLINYVV
+343 YTLSKLINYVV
-354 NETINQGYTSIINF
+354 NETINQGYTSIRNF
-368 LQELRDYIS
+368 LNELRDYLL
-377 MCKGLGVKP
+377 MCKQLGVKP

-412 EEIFSGRYKDFKPY
+412 EEIFSDRYKDFKPY
-426 KTENYIVVAPKET
+426 KTEDYIIIAPKET

-483 EVKDNAIV
+483 EVKDNSIV
-491 QVKGSH
+491 QVRGSH
-497 NRRPSEEERK
+497 NRKPSDEERK
-507 ALEEFAK
+507 ALEQFAK

>member
-23 EILRKTNNA
+23 KILRKTNNA
-32 NENEINTIK
+32 NENEINEIK
-41 KEIANLQN
+41 KEIAKLQN
-49 ILNEKTNEL
+49 TLNEKTNEL

-85 GVFDFDLQ
+85 GRFDFDLQ
-93 SGARVIIDEEND
+93 SGARVIVDEEND
-105 TIYTI
+105 TIYHI
-110 DTKSGGVKV
+110 DTKVGEVKV

-128 LIFVKEYKYSIN
+128 LIFIKEYKYSIN

-146 KVTPQNTYTISF
+146 KTTPQNTYVISF
-158 MNKDV
+158 MKDDKM
-163 YKFNLKD
+163 YKFNLRTADISIYD
-170 NCINVCDYTYYVT
+170 NYSYSLT
-183 NVLDKVKN
+183 NPLSYVKN
-191 NEFINEFYST
+191 NEFVNEFYNT
-201 DYKGKLNLCELRKCN
+201 DYKGKLTLYELRSRN

-231 EIVDQLLSLET
+231 EIVDQLLDLKID
-242 EEPTPIHKILGISLD
+242 EPIPMHKIIGISLD

-270 VYDNRAYISGDKAT
+270 VYDNREYISGKYKDK
-284 IFNKTES
+284 FNKTES

-301 QYEEDLEFYKINYNR
+301 QYEEDLEFYKIDYK
-316 YSYCNYGSSLLST
+316 YSYYNYGSLLNT
-329 ILEVYTSNLHLQEY
+329 ILEIYSSNHHLQEY

-354 NETINQGYTSIINF
+354 NETINQGYTSVRNF

-426 KTENYIVVAPKET
+426 KTENYIVIAPKET

-475 QEESLITL
+475 EDESLITL

-497 NRRPSEEERK
+497 NRRPSDEERK
-507 ALEEFAK
+507 ALEQFAK

>member
-1 MIEEK
+1 MEEK
-6 RNYLKEFYDKKD
+6 RNYLKEFFDKKD

-32 NENEINTIK
+32 NENEINAIK
-41 KEIANLQN
+41 KEIAKLQN
-49 ILNEKTNEL
+49 TLNEKTNEL

-72 TNKRIVLRYNGRS
+72 TNKRIVLRYNGKS
-85 GVFDFDLQ
+85 GSFNFDLQ
-93 SGARVIIDEEND
+93 SGARIINNEEND

-110 DTKSGGVKV
+110 DTKVGVVKV

-128 LIFVKEYKYSIN
+128 LIFIKDYKYSIN

-146 KVTPQNTYTISF
+146 KTTPQNTYIISF
-158 MNKDV
+158 MNNDK

-170 NCINVCDYTYYVT
+170 NYISKCDNYDYSLRS
-183 NVLDKVKN
+183 VLDNVKD
-191 NEFINEFYST
+191 NEFVNEFYNT
-201 DYKGKLNLCELRKCN
+201 DYKGKLSLYDLRDNN

-231 EIVDQLLSLET
+231 EIIDQLLDLEIK
-242 EEPTPIHKILGISLD
+242 EPTPIHKILGISLD

-270 VYDNRAYISGDKAT
+270 VYDNIIYISGDLKVK
-284 IFNKTES
+284 FNKTES

-301 QYEEDLEFYKINYNR
+301 QYEEDLEFYKIDYK
-316 YSYCNYGSSLLST
+316 YSYYGDSSLLKT
-329 ILEVYTSNLHLQEY
+329 ILEFYTSNIYLQEN
-343 YTLGKLINYVV
+343 YTLSKLINYVV
-354 NETINQGYTSIINF
+354 NETINQGYTSIRNF
-368 LQELRDYIS
+368 LSELRDYLS
-377 MCKGLGVKP
+377 MCKSLGVKP

-412 EEIFSGRYKDFKPY
+412 EEIFSDRYKDFKPY
-426 KTENYIVVAPKET
+426 KTEDYIVIAPKET

-491 QVKGSH
+491 QVRGSH
-497 NRRPSEEERK
+497 NRKPSEEERK
-507 ALEEFAK
+507 SLEQFAK

>member
-1 MIEEK
+1 MEEK
-6 RNYLKEFYDKKD
+6 RNYLKEFYDKKE

-32 NENEINTIK
+32 NEIEINTIK
-41 KEIANLQN
+41 KEIAKLQN

-58 HLELDKSYQGSYTP
+58 HIELDKSYQGSYTP

-85 GVFDFDLQ
+85 GKFDFDLQ
-93 SGARVIIDEEND
+93 SGARVIVEEEND
-105 TIYTI
+105 TMYHI
-110 DTKSGGVKV
+110 DTKIGEVRV

-128 LIFVKEYKYSIN
+128 LIFIKEYKYSMN

-146 KVTPQNTYTISF
+146 KTTPQNTYTISF
-158 MNKDV
+158 MNNDK
-163 YKFNLKD
+163 YKFNLRT
-170 NCINVCDYTYYVT
+170 NYINMYDSYSYSLT
-183 NVLDKVKN
+183 NTLGYVKN
-191 NEFINEFYST
+191 NEFVNEFYNT
-201 DYKGKLNLCELRKCN
+201 DYKGKLTLAELRNRN

-231 EIVDQLLSLET
+231 EIVDQLLDLKID
-242 EEPTPIHKILGISLD
+242 EPTPIHKILEISLD

-270 VYDNRAYISGDKAT
+270 VYDNIRFISGDLKFK
-284 IFNKTES
+284 FNKTES

-301 QYEEDLEFYKINYNR
+301 QHEEDLEFYKIDYK
-316 YSYCNYGSSLLST
+316 YSYYNNGSLLGT
-329 ILEVYTSNLHLQEY
+329 ILEYYTSSLNLQEH

-354 NETINQGYTSIINF
+354 NETINQGYTSIRNF
-368 LQELRDYIS
+368 LTELRDYIT

-398 ITSRNYQIKVESEK
+398 ITSRNYNIKVESEK
-412 EEIFSGRYKDFKPY
+412 EEIFSSRYKDFKPY
-426 KTENYIVVAPKET
+426 KTEDYIVIAPKET

-475 QEESLITL
+475 EEESLITL

-507 ALEEFAK
+507 ALEQFAK

>member
-6 RNYLKEFYDKKD
+6 RNYLKEFYDKKN

-32 NENEINTIK
+32 NENEINAIK
-41 KEIANLQN
+41 KEIAKLQN
-49 ILNEKTNEL
+49 TLNEKTNEL
-58 HLELDKSYQGSYTP
+58 HLELDKSYKGSYTP
-72 TNKRIVLRYNGRS
+72 TNKRIVLRYDGRNGK
-85 GVFDFDLQ
+85 FDFDLQ
-93 SGARVIIDEEND
+93 SGARVTTNEEND
-105 TIYTI
+105 TIYSI
-110 DTKSGGVKV
+110 DTKVGEVKV

-128 LIFVKEYKYSIN
+128 LIFVKQYKYSIN
-140 NDNTFI
+140 SDNTFI
-146 KVTPQNTYTISF
+146 KTTPQITYTISF
-158 MNKDV
+158 MNNDK
-163 YKFNLKD
+163 YKFNLRT
-170 NCINVCDYTYYVT
+170 NCINAYENYGYTLT
-183 NVLDKVKN
+183 SVLSSVKD
-191 NEFINEFYST
+191 NEFVNEFYNT
-201 DYKGKLNLCELRKCN
+201 DYKGKLSLYDLRNNN

-231 EIVDQLLSLET
+231 EIVDQLLELKID
-242 EEPTPIHKILGISLD
+242 EPTPIHKILDINLD

-270 VYDNRAYISGDKAT
+270 VYDNIRYISGDLKGK
-284 IFNKTES
+284 FNKTES

-301 QYEEDLEFYKINYNR
+301 QYEEDLEFYKIDYK
-316 YSYCNYGSSLLST
+316 YSYYSGGSLLGT
-329 ILEVYTSNLHLQEY
+329 ILEVYSSNFYLQEN

-354 NETINQGYTSIINF
+354 NETINQGYTSVRSF
-368 LQELRDYIS
+368 LNELRDYIS

-412 EEIFSGRYKDFKPY
+412 EEIFASRYKDFKPY
-426 KTENYIVVAPKET
+426 KTEDYIIIAPKET

-497 NRRPSEEERK
+497 NRRPSDEERK
-507 ALEEFAK
+507 ALEQFAK
-514 DRKLGVRF
+514 DRELGVRF

>member
-32 NENEINTIK
+32 NENEINAIK
-41 KEIANLQN
+41 KEIAKLQN
-49 ILNEKTNEL
+49 TLNEKTNEL

-85 GVFDFDLQ
+85 GRFDFDLQ
-93 SGARVIIDEEND
+93 SGERVITDEEND
-105 TIYTI
+105 TIYHI
-110 DTKSGGVKV
+110 DTKVGEVKV

-128 LIFVKEYKYSIN
+128 LIFIKEYKYSMN

-146 KVTPQNTYTISF
+146 KTTPQNTYTISF
-158 MNKDV
+158 MNNDK
-163 YKFNLKD
+163 YKFNLRTANISIYDNYSYSLTSTLRYVKD
-170 NCINVCDYTYYVT
+170 N
-183 NVLDKVKN
+183 
-191 NEFINEFYST
+191 EFVNEFYNT
-201 DYKGKLNLCELRKCN
+201 DYKGKLSLDELRGRN

-231 EIVDQLLSLET
+231 EIVDELLDLKIDET
-242 EEPTPIHKILGISLD
+242 TPIHKIIGINLD

-270 VYDNRAYISGDKAT
+270 VYDNREYINGSKAT

-301 QYEEDLEFYKINYNR
+301 QYEEDLEFYKIDYK
-316 YSYCNYGSSLLST
+316 YSYYSGGSLLNT
-329 ILEVYTSNLHLQEY
+329 ILDFYTSYTSLQEY

-354 NETINQGYTSIINF
+354 NETINQGYTSIRNF

-426 KTENYIVVAPKET
+426 KTENYIVIAPKET

-475 QEESLITL
+475 EEESLITL

-497 NRRPSEEERK
+497 NRRPSDEERK
-507 ALEEFAK
+507 ALEQFAK

>member
-1 MIEEK
+1 MEEK
-6 RNYLKEFYDKKD
+6 RNYLKEFFEKKD

-32 NENEINTIK
+32 NENEINEIK
-41 KEIANLQN
+41 KEIAKLQN
-49 ILNEKTNEL
+49 TLNEKTNEL
-58 HLELDKSYQGSYTP
+58 HLKLDKSYQGSYTP

-93 SGARVIIDEEND
+93 SGARIINNEEND
-105 TIYTI
+105 TIYII
-110 DTKSGGVKV
+110 DTKVGEVKV

-128 LIFVKEYKYSIN
+128 LIFIKDYKYSIN

-146 KVTPQNTYTISF
+146 KTTPQNTYTISF
-158 MNKDV
+158 MNDDK

-170 NCINVCDYTYYVT
+170 NYISKCDSYEITSA
-183 NVLDKVKN
+183 LRKVKN
-191 NEFINEFYST
+191 NEFVNEFYNT
-201 DYKGKLNLCELRKCN
+201 NYKGKLSLYDLRNNN
-216 LKNKSFEIIIKQAPT
+216 LKNKSFEIIIKQAPS
-231 EIVDQLLSLET
+231 EIIDQLLDLKI

-270 VYDNRAYISGDKAT
+270 VYDNIRYISGDLKVK
-284 IFNKTES
+284 FNKTES

-301 QYEEDLEFYKINYNR
+301 QYEEDLEFYKIDYK
-316 YSYCNYGSSLLST
+316 YSYYGDSSLLKT
-329 ILEVYTSNLHLQEY
+329 ILEFYTSNIYLQEN
-343 YTLGKLINYVV
+343 YTLSKLINYVV
-354 NETINQGYTSIINF
+354 NETINQGYTSIRNF
-368 LQELRDYIS
+368 LSELRDYLS
-377 MCKGLGVKP
+377 MCKQLGVKP

-412 EEIFSGRYKDFKPY
+412 EEIFSDRYKDFKPY
-426 KTENYIVVAPKET
+426 KTDKYIIIAPKET

-491 QVKGSH
+491 QVRGSH
-497 NRRPSEEERK
+497 NRKPSDEERK
-507 ALEEFAK
+507 ALEQFAK